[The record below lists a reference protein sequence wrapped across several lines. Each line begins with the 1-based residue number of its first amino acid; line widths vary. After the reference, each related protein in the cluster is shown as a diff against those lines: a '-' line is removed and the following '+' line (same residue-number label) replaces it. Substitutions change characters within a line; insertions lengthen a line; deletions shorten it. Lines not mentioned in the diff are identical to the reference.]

1 MSNTDNKSVMD
12 ILQKVDICLMAT
24 FNEAGEIHTRPMAI
38 LKREN
43 FSQNPCVFFFIRN
56 SSQVGQEIRLKD
68 YVHLGYMDTD
78 TNLYVTFKGKGEI
91 NEDENLKKELWSP
104 MMKRWFP
111 EGLDDPELSLIEVK
125 LEEAQ
130 IWDSVSAR
138 VIDLSENNNQRPI
151 PNEDRPSQQTSI

>member
-1 MSNTDNKSVMD
+1 
-12 ILQKVDICLMAT
+12 
-24 FNEAGEIHTRPMAI
+24 HTRPMAI
-38 LKREN
+38 LKRED
-43 FSQNPCVFFFIRN
+43 FTQNPCVFFFIRN

-68 YVHLGYMDTD
+68 YVHLGYMDKD

-111 EGLDDPELSLIEVK
+111 EGLEDPELSLIEVN

-138 VIDLSENNNQRPI
+138 VVNLSENNMQRPMQKK
-151 PNEDRPSQQTSI
+151 EERPSQQPNI